1 MRNVRLAILILLLP
15 ASVLAEPSGHEPS
28 RHEKPDKFARAGKR
42 LPVKSAAHGNPCAV
56 YGPGF
61 VRVEGTETCLQI
73 GGSVSIGA
81 GTSIGR

>member
-1 MRNVRLAILILLLP
+1 MRKILVAIVIALLP
-15 ASVLAEPSGHEPS
+15 ATSVLAESSGS
-28 RHEKPDKFARAGKR
+28 QKRDKFARSGKQ

-61 VRVEGTETCLQI
+61 VRVEGTETCVQI
-73 GGSVSIGA
+73 GGTISIGA

>member
-15 ASVLAEPSGHEPS
+15 ASVLAEPSGHP
-28 RHEKPDKFARAGKR
+28 KPDKFVRSGKQ

>member
-15 ASVLAEPSGHEPS
+15 ASVLADPSGHQ
-28 RHEKPDKFARAGKR
+28 RPDKFARSGKQ